1 MSETDE
7 VLVWQAARPLR
18 LFSYAA
24 IVVLLLLAIR
34 VVISFGY
41 LATIGVVL
49 VLAATSQV
57 WWMILRPRM
66 VAGPSGVDIVLH
78 REPVHVDWRDI
89 RRAEAGPEGIKIY
102 CANGREVTSRFPTQ
116 TKSAGAGQETEADR
130 VAAYLG
136 QRAAW
141 ERRPGGGQPPRYVP
155 PERPRPHP
163 PARSSPEA

>member
-1 MSETDE
+1 MIGDPTERDGAMSETDE

-24 IVVLLLLAIR
+24 IVVVLLLAIR

-78 REPVHVDWRDI
+78 REPVHVDWRGI
-89 RRAEAGPEGIKIY
+89 PRAQ
-102 CANGREVTSRFPTQ
+102 GR
-116 TKSAGAGQETEADR
+116 TE
-130 VAAYLG
+130 
-136 QRAAW
+136 
-141 ERRPGGGQPPRYVP
+141 
-155 PERPRPHP
+155 
-163 PARSSPEA
+163 